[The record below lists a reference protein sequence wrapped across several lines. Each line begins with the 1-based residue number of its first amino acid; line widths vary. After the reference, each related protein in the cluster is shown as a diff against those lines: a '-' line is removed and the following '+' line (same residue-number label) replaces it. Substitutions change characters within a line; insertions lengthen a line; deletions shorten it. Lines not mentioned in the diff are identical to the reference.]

1 MGGRRKRKKDFNRAV
16 DNYEKESLCV
26 FGSDSSATIMR
37 PQRPWLVTLT
47 PNHHCVAATQHQVN
61 NKAAKEE
68 LLCYLLSRRRTA
80 TYYVQSRHV
89 TTTSRAN
96 PCLASPAVPLTRSVW
111 TSWQHTSAT
120 QDVPAVPN
128 SKDTG
133 PREPKQ
139 QQQQLKHYGF
149 SPVKRGGIFLRSPPT
164 PPT

>member
-26 FGSDSSATIMR
+26 FSGSDSSATIMR

-80 TYYVQSRHV
+80 TYCVQSRHV

-111 TSWQHTSAT
+111 TSWEHTST
-120 QDVPAVPN
+120 
-128 SKDTG
+128 T
-133 PREPKQ
+133 
-139 QQQQLKHYGF
+139 
-149 SPVKRGGIFLRSPPT
+149 
-164 PPT
+164 